1 MVLNAKKVDMN
12 NRLIPVGFSNY
23 LSTDRIV
30 AIAIPKSAPIK
41 RSVQDAMDKGL
52 IIDLT
57 DGRRK
62 KAVIFTDA
70 NYVVLSALAPATISG
85 RLEATCK

>member
-1 MVLNAKKVDMN
+1 MVLNAKKVDMS
-12 NRLIPVGFSNY
+12 NRLIHVGFSNY

-41 RSVQDAMDKGL
+41 RSVQDARDKGL

-57 DGRRK
+57 DGRRV
-62 KAVIFTDA
+62 KAVIFTDSK
-70 NYVVLSALAPATISG
+70 YLVLSALASVTISG
-85 RLEATCK
+85 RLEGNV